1 MENSVRQKRH
11 NRIRAKVKGTAE
23 RPRACVFRSNR
34 QVSVQ
39 LIDDTTGKTLLAVYG
54 EAKGKTTK
62 REQAEKVGTQLAT
75 LAVKQGIKTVVFDR
89 GGYIY
94 QGRVQA
100 VAEAM
105 RAGGLVF

>member
-1 MENSVRQKRH
+1 MENSIRQRRH

-34 QVSVQ
+34 AVSVQ
-39 LIDDTTGKTLLAVYG
+39 LIDDTTGKTLLSVYG
-54 EAKGKTTK
+54 DVKGKATK
-62 REQAEKVGTQLAT
+62 REQAEKVGKEVAT
-75 LAVKQGIKTVVFDR
+75 LAAKQGIKTIVFDR

-100 VAEAM
+100 IAEAM
-105 RAGGLVF
+105 REGGLVF